1 MTVSIQF
8 NNGKIEDQYNGLV
21 DMQQE
26 LLAFG
31 DTDRVTAI
39 VTYEVTKDVRDR
51 KKGETY
57 PVVRPTHI
65 EPITSPEALVAAKE
79 LQVSAYQ
86 VRTGETALDLP
97 DVDAEDVDA

>member
-1 MTVSIQF
+1 MSIQF
-8 NNGKIEDQYNGLV
+8 NNGKIEDQHNGLV

-26 LLAFG
+26 LLAFA

-65 EPITSPEALVAAKE
+65 EPITSPEALATAKE
-79 LQVSAYQ
+79 LQASAYQ

-97 DVDAEDVDA
+97 DVDDEAADA